1 MEEKRPFREWLI
13 PRSKEDQQQLEADMR
28 SLLKYSDRKWN
39 SLNESGWFSPQDLL
53 QETIEKILRAPI
65 ARQPIDRNH
74 FRNLIK
80 SNIGKKGVDFRE
92 KITQFLS
99 IIKPGG
105 LDILNEPHRKQKLY
119 PSPEEVL
126 EEILALQ
133 KNEELLNRFPND
145 LEKLD
150 YELFRIYNLKIQG
163 LKQTEIAKQ
172 LGYSDATINR
182 RIEKLLNL
190 MIEFARKEGLI
201 NE

>member
-13 PRSKEDQQQLEADMR
+13 PRSKEDQQQLEVDMR

-105 LDILNEPHRKQKLY
+105 LDILNEPNRKQKLY

-133 KNEELLNRFPND
+133 KNEELLNCFPND

-150 YELFRIYNLKIQG
+150 YELFRIYNTNYQYI
-163 LKQTEIAKQ
+163 
-172 LGYSDATINR
+172 
-182 RIEKLLNL
+182 LL
-190 MIEFARKEGLI
+190 F
-201 NE
+201 